1 MKFTTTTALLR
12 EACIKA
18 ERITGKRN
26 PLEVIHYILIT
37 ATKNGL
43 VIKSTDLDVGVEI
56 SVPGK
61 VITPGV
67 WAVSGVILGSFLST
81 VRDDEVTVELVGGS
95 LSISAGKNTTL
106 IKVVP
111 PTDFPVIPQKEG
123 EISFSIDASVFT
135 NTLRRVFYAAASSQI
150 KPEIA
155 GVYIYNDTNDSK
167 LCFVATDSFRLAE
180 LKVKLPIN
188 PTSNIK
194 AIIPI
199 RNITEIHRLFEG
211 VVGDVSVWVTSTQ
224 ISFEGGGVY
233 TTSRLISGLYPNYQQ
248 ILPKSFKTEF
258 FINSQKIQEALKTSL
273 IFTDTFSQLTISV
286 SSRDSQVT
294 LVSKNEEVGES
305 KIILEVDTKGEETS
319 FNCNIRY
326 LYDVF
331 QSITE
336 ETIVIRSNEYNRPF
350 VVQGFGNQDFTYLI
364 MPMNR

>member
-111 PTDFPVIPQKEG
+111 PTDFPVIFQKEG

-211 VVGDVSVWVTSTQ
+211 VSDYSTP
-224 ISFEGGGVY
+224 SFL
-233 TTSRLISGLYPNYQQ
+233 SCQ
-248 ILPKSFKTEF
+248 
-258 FINSQKIQEALKTSL
+258 
-273 IFTDTFSQLTISV
+273 
-286 SSRDSQVT
+286 
-294 LVSKNEEVGES
+294 
-305 KIILEVDTKGEETS
+305 
-319 FNCNIRY
+319 
-326 LYDVF
+326 
-331 QSITE
+331 
-336 ETIVIRSNEYNRPF
+336 
-350 VVQGFGNQDFTYLI
+350 
-364 MPMNR
+364 